1 MNERSAAVERN
12 TLETRIKMHLQLD
25 GAGNGNCQ
33 TGVGFF
39 DHMLDQIARHGQ
51 FDIDVEA
58 VGDRHIDDHHTV
70 EDVGIVL
77 GQAFTKALGDRR
89 GITRYGHAFCPLDE
103 ALTRVVVDLSGRP
116 GLYFRADFP
125 AERIGQFD
133 VELVREFWQGFVNHA
148 SVTLHVDVLAG
159 DNAHHTVES
168 LFKAAGRALRMAVA
182 VDTALQGAMPSTKG
196 SL

>member
-12 TLETRIKMHLQLD
+12 TLETRIKIDLQLD
-25 GAGNGNCQ
+25 GTGNGSRQ

-51 FDIDVEA
+51 FDIDIQA

-77 GQAFTKALGDRR
+77 GQAFAKALGDRR
-89 GITRYGHAFCPLDE
+89 GITRYGHALCPLDE
-103 ALTRVVVDLSGRP
+103 ALSRVVVDLSGRP
-116 GLYFRADFP
+116 SLYFRAEFP

-133 VELVREFWQGFVNHA
+133 TELVREFWQGFANHA
-148 SVTLHVDVLAG
+148 GVTLHVDALAG
-159 DNAHHTVES
+159 DNAHHMVES

-182 VDTALQGAMPSTKG
+182 TDSALGGAMPSTKG
-196 SL
+196 TL